1 MVAPVALVA
10 VAATVAGAVD
20 AVAPALKINKS
31 KGKSR

>member
-20 AVAPALKINKS
+20 AVAPALEN
-31 KGKSR
+31 

>member
-20 AVAPALKINKS
+20 AAAPALRNQHKQKE
-31 KGKSR
+31 K